1 MRRHIGAPIG
11 WAPPC
16 GAAVPLSSPTVSR
29 RPVRLAVALATAALL
44 SACDTGDGT
53 VLRAPVAPTTL
64 PPPDTT
70 PLETVPLGDP
80 GFDSPIVT
88 DQVGENPIIEG
99 EPPIAGGQTIPA
111 AETDDSATGL
121 ALFTPWAQNAPIDL
135 IYTCDGADSS
145 PALSWTGVPAG
156 TQELAIS
163 LVDESNLSNGRP
175 FIHWVLAGIAPDID
189 RIGDGEVPVGA
200 IRGLNFFGD
209 VGYTG
214 PCPDPGSS
222 GTYTLTLFALNQQL
236 ELADGTRA
244 AELLDVIA
252 TVSIDSTSTTGTVTR

>member
-1 MRRHIGAPIG
+1 M
-11 WAPPC
+11 
-16 GAAVPLSSPTVSR
+16 SR
-29 RPVRLAVALATAALL
+29 RPVRLAVALVAAALL

-53 VLRAPVAPTTL
+53 TLREPVAPTTL

-70 PLETVPLGDP
+70 PLETVPLEDP
-80 GFDSPIVT
+80 ALDAPIVS
-88 DQVGENPIIEG
+88 DPIIGNPIVESD
-99 EPPIAGGQTIPA
+99 PPIDGGQTIPA
-111 AETDDSATGL
+111 AETDNSTTGF
-121 ALFTPWAQNAPIDL
+121 ALFTPWAPNAPIDVV
-135 IYTCDGADSS
+135 YTCDGADSS

-156 TQELAIS
+156 TQELGIS

-189 RIGDGEVPVGA
+189 RIGDGEVPAGA

-222 GTYTLTLFALNQQL
+222 GTFTITLFALNQQL
-236 ELADGTRA
+236 ELADGTPA

-252 TVSIDSTSTTGTVTR
+252 TVSIDSTSSTGTVTR